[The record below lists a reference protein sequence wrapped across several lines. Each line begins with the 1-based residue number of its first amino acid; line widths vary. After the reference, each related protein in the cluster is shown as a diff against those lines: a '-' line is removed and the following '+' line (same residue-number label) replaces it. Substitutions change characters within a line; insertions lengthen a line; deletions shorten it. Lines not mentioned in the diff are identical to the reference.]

1 MTGALTTVAIA
12 ACLVVLGVL
21 VLGLFSFGRGG
32 AFSKRWSNK
41 IMQARVIAQFAAVV
55 IIVALAWAMRGGQ

>member
-1 MTGALTTVAIA
+1 MNGTLTAVALA
-12 ACLVVLGVL
+12 ACLVVLGIL

-32 AFSKRWSNK
+32 AFSQRWSNK

-55 IIVALAWAMRGGQ
+55 IIVALAWATRGGQ